1 MFTVEYDKDNQN
13 WSLYGAGDGQVVLT
27 FEQAVV
33 TTARGGHPTSQPVR
47 FRAIWGLVIPP
58 EIEPLIHPNEL
69 AALGVSPTPRLP
81 AGGIGSTWRLTVSGR
96 IESARPHGGAQ
107 R

>member
-1 MFTVEYDKDNQN
+1 MFTVEYDKDNRN

-33 TTARGGHPTSQPVR
+33 TTDRQGHPASSPVR
-47 FRAIWGLVIPP
+47 FRAVFGLVIPP
-58 EIEPLIHPNEL
+58 EAEALIHPREMSE
-69 AALGVSPTPRLP
+69 LGVSPTPRLP
-81 AGGIGSTWRLTVSGR
+81 VGGLGRTWRLTSDGR
-96 IESARPHGGAQ
+96 VENARLGVGGP